1 MSEKGVVQEFL
12 RRLEELGWKKSAY
25 CPGVVR
31 ENVIINEIFEESFK
45 RLNRKVLAS
54 ENLEDKMDVVLSKV
68 KEMLIRAEPHELL
81 EYLRSGLFIEESRK
95 RVKVILIDYE
105 NINNNEFTAC
115 EEVRFLSEGSDIRRL
130 DVVLYVNGIPLVVV
144 EVEDPLRLG
153 ERALEEGINQLYRYE
168 KEIPWLFKY
177 VQIGITYA
185 DVENSVYMP
194 MTRDLRGKE
203 RWSGKWRDLHGNYNI
218 LDLLERRR
226 LLDILRWFTFY
237 KGREKRDKVIPRYN
251 QYWATVKAV
260 GRIVNYLEG
269 RDTRNRGLI
278 WHWQGS
284 GKTYIMFY
292 IAYQFYRRFFEKD
305 PVVFFIIDRKELQ
318 RQLYDE
324 FIKDIHA
331 PYFQEHI
338 RIVERIDDLKSILK
352 DIKEKEMSKLAISR
366 GVYVVLI
373 QKFRPEELEELLP
386 IDKRE
391 VLVLLDEAHRSQYGV
406 LGAVLNRVLPNAVKF
421 AFTGTPVMG
430 YERNTFLYFAYPSQ
444 EEFYLDKYFIS
455 DSIKD
460 GYTLPLKY
468 QVVQEIKG
476 VKVNVSQDEIKDL
489 LDTWVKSAY
498 EVGSLDDLVD
508 EEDERVL
515 ITVTKRE
522 IRQKLNKIRVFLEN
536 PKRLS
541 LIAEYIADNVRD
553 DTENFKFKA
562 MVVVSSRL
570 ACVRMKRAL
579 DEALTKRYGDEA
591 RKWSEVV
598 MTYLSNEGEG
608 EIRDYLDELLSKWRG
623 AGDKVVRDW
632 DEVNRMIQ
640 DSFKEREE
648 PRILI
653 VTDMLITGFDCPKL
667 KVMYLDK
674 SLYEHRLLQ
683 AVARVNRPYK
693 TQNLTKEFG
702 LIVDFVGLLD
712 YVKETIV
719 KYETLDVEAYKKIFE
734 ESIHTLK
741 DATGE
746 LGQLIDEIRQKL
758 TTGINVGN
766 HKVELNIDEIIKL
779 IDEGKDSQAYA
790 KLINAASLLAMGY
803 RNYDPNV
810 IDLLAKMKRACN
822 LYRALGAFKDKLR
835 FHSYIVIIT
844 KLYNGIFYYIN
855 MKGIKLSEGFWRE
868 LLKMVH
874 DKTSIP
880 EIGLIEEFL
889 IEPVNLAEISKKLET
904 TEPGD
909 PQMKYMAAEAIL
921 TIKGIL
927 DLEPANPVY
936 KHIYERLKKL
946 EAEWARRID
955 SHLIREIK
963 ELITDLSDYSNK
975 RASMKLNERL
985 IYDVKESLHR
995 RFNVVVTRL
1004 ESLELTLN
1012 KVIKK
1017 YESLKISRP
1026 VFFDE
1031 DKRSVKLA
1039 LLRDLFKIGLREPR
1053 EAERIA
1059 DELTDYIEREVMHEL
1074 QKRY

>member
-1 MSEKGVVQEFL
+1 MSEAGVTQEL
-12 RRLEELGWKKSAY
+12 LKRLGELGWKITRY
-25 CPGVVR
+25 TGVFR
-31 ENVIINEIFEESFK
+31 ENVIIDEMFEENFK
-45 RLNRKVLAS
+45 KLNYKVLAS
-54 ENLEDKMDVVLSKV
+54 ENLEDKMDVILNKV
-68 KEMLIRAEPHELL
+68 KEILIRAEPHEFL
-81 EYLRSGLFIEESRK
+81 EYLRSGVLVEEGRK
-95 RVKVILIDYE
+95 SVKVTLIDYE
-105 NINNNEFTAC
+105 NIDNNAFTTY
-115 EEVRFLSEGSDIRRL
+115 EEVRFLNERSDIRRL
-130 DVVLYVNGIPLVVV
+130 DVVLYVNGIPLVII

-177 VQIGITYA
+177 VQIGVAYT

-194 MTRDLRGKE
+194 MARDLRGKE
-203 RWSGKWRDLHGNYNI
+203 RWFGTWRDLNGNYNI
-218 LDLLERRR
+218 LDLFKKER
-226 LLDILRWFTFY
+226 LLDILRWFIFY
-237 KGREKRDKVIPRYN
+237 KGKEKRDKIIPRYN

-260 GRIVNYLEG
+260 SRIIDYLKEH
-269 RDTRNRGLI
+269 DLRNRGLI

-292 IAYQFYRRFFEKD
+292 IAYQFYRRFFERD
-305 PVVFFIIDRKELQ
+305 PVIFFIVDRKELQ

-324 FIKDIHA
+324 FIKDVHE
-331 PYFQEHI
+331 PYFQHYI
-338 RIVERIDDLKSILK
+338 RIVEHIDDLKNILK

-386 IDKRE
+386 IDKKE

-406 LGAVLNRVLPNAVKF
+406 LGAALNRILPNAVKF

-430 YERNTFLYFAYPSQ
+430 YERNTFFYFAYPTQ
-444 EEFYLDKYFIS
+444 GELYLDKYFIS
-455 DSIKD
+455 DSIRD

-476 VKVNVSQDEIKDL
+476 IKVNVSQDDIKDL

-508 EEDERVL
+508 EEDERVP
-515 ITVTKRE
+515 ITKRE
-522 IRQKLNKIRVFLEN
+522 IRQKLNKISVFLEN

-541 LIAEYIADNVRD
+541 LIAEYIADNIKE

-570 ACVRMKRAL
+570 ACVRIKRAL

-608 EIRDYLDELLSKWRG
+608 EIRDYLNELLSKWRG
-623 AGDKVVRDW
+623 TGGVVVKDW
-632 DEVNRMIQ
+632 DEVNRIIQ
-640 DSFKEREE
+640 DSFKEKED
-648 PRILI
+648 PRIII

-674 SLYEHRLLQ
+674 PLYEHRLLQ

-693 TQNLTKEFG
+693 TENLTKEFG

-712 YVKETIV
+712 HVKEIIV
-719 KYETLDVEAYKKIFE
+719 KYELLDMDAYKKIFE

-741 DATGE
+741 DAIEE
-746 LGQLIDEIRQKL
+746 LEQLINEIKQKL
-758 TTGINVGN
+758 TTGINIGN
-766 HKVELNIDEIIKL
+766 HRVELNIDDIIEL
-779 IDEGKDSQAYA
+779 IDEGKDLQVHQKLKSVAY
-790 KLINAASLLAMGY
+790 LLAMGY
-803 RNYDPNV
+803 RSYNPNS

-835 FHSYIVIIT
+835 FHSYIAIIA
-844 KLYNGIFYYIN
+844 KLYNGILFY
-855 MKGIKLSEGFWRE
+855 MKGIKLSEGFWRD

-889 IEPVNLAEISKKLET
+889 IEPANLAEISKKMKMMN
-904 TEPGD
+904 PYD
-909 PQMKYMAAEAIL
+909 PQMKYIAAEVIL
-921 TIKGIL
+921 TINSL
-927 DLEPANPVY
+927 LNLEPANPVY
-936 KHIYERLKKL
+936 KYIYERLKKV
-946 EAEWARRID
+946 EEEWTRRID
-955 SHLIREIK
+955 RSLIEEI
-963 ELITDLSDYSNK
+963 EEIITDFSDYSNK
-975 RASMKLNERL
+975 RASMKINERL
-985 IYDVKESLHR
+985 IYDIKEYLHK
-995 RFNVVVTRL
+995 RFNVDVTKLEYL
-1004 ESLELTLN
+1004 ESTLN

-1017 YESLKISRP
+1017 YESMKIGKLL
-1026 VFFDE
+1026 FFDE
-1031 DKRSVKLA
+1031 DKKNIRTA
-1039 LLRDLFKIGLREPR
+1039 LLKDLFKLGLKDLR
-1053 EAERIA
+1053 EAEHIV
-1059 DELTDYIEREVMHEL
+1059 DELTNYIEREVMHEL